1 MTIARALDDHFSE
14 GELRMLVA
22 ELDYPW
28 EHLTGESRAERAL
41 DLVEAME
48 RRDRVG
54 DLVAIMRRERPRMQ
68 IEV

>member
-1 MTIARALDDHFSE
+1 MTIARALDDHWSE
-14 GELRMLVA
+14 GELRMLAA

-28 EHLTGESRAERAL
+28 EHLNGENRAERAL

-48 RRDRVG
+48 RRDRVS
-54 DLVAIMRRERPRMQ
+54 DLVAIMRRDRPRMQ

>member
-1 MTIARALDDHFSE
+1 
-14 GELRMLVA
+14 MLVA
-22 ELDYPW
+22 ELEFPW
-28 EHLTGESRAERAL
+28 EHLSGDSRAGRAL

>member
-1 MTIARALDDHFSE
+1 
-14 GELRMLVA
+14 MLVA
-22 ELDYPW
+22 ELNYEW
-28 EHLTGESRAERAL
+28 ENLSGDNRAERAL

-48 RRDRVG
+48 RRDRLG

>member
-22 ELDYPW
+22 ELDYEW
-28 EHLTGESRAERAL
+28 ENLSGASRAERAL

-48 RRDRVG
+48 RRDRLG
-54 DLVAIMRRERPRMQ
+54 DLVAAMRQARPRMQ
-68 IEV
+68 IEL

>member
-22 ELDYPW
+22 ELNYEW
-28 EHLTGESRAERAL
+28 ENLSGDNRAERAL

-48 RRDRVG
+48 RRDRLG